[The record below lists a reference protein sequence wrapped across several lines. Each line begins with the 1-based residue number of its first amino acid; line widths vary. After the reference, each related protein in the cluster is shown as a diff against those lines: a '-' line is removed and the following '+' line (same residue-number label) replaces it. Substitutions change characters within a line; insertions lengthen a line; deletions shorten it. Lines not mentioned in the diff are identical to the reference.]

1 MAFYS
6 QNAWFSPCAGK
17 KNMVQEVLEVE
28 NGNAPEIF
36 FEWRDGSLQYH
47 TNGPIPF
54 N

>member
-1 MAFYS
+1 MPGFL
-6 QNAWFSPCAGK
+6 PVLVK

-36 FEWRDGSLQYH
+36 FERGGGSLRYRAD
-47 TNGPIPF
+47 GLISF